1 MRLAVV
7 TPFPPDL
14 SGLGQYGWH
23 LVRGLAATGRFE
35 RILVL
40 APRSS
45 VPVLAET
52 ELPGVEVRRVWAPDD
67 LRASGQLLGCLRQE
81 RPDLVWF
88 NYGFTVFGRSRL
100 ANLMGMALPMV
111 VREQGSPTAVTLHE
125 LVEFV
130 RLRKIGVKNGRVT
143 HAGGQMA
150 TWMLLQADAVCLT
163 IRAYVERL
171 QGRHPRANLHY
182 VPHGAFDEPAFLP
195 LPNPH
200 LDILAFGFFAP
211 FKGLPRLLEAYQ
223 RLQGLYPTLT
233 LTIAGGDHARYPGYL
248 DSLRRE
254 VGEAPG
260 VRWLGRLS
268 EPEVK
273 VAFATA
279 SVVVLPYTATTG
291 ASSVLHRA
299 ATYGRPVIASDLPDL
314 RAVAEEEDLRVTFV
328 PPHGVDELT
337 QALRELLADRSRRED
352 IGRHNVRAMA
362 RISWSATSRRYA
374 DLFQAVL
381 AQD

>member
-35 RILVL
+35 HILVL

-45 VPVLAET
+45 APALEASEP
-52 ELPGVEVRRVWAPDD
+52 PGVEVRRLWAPDD
-67 LRASGQLLGCLRQE
+67 LRACAHLLRGLRRE
-81 RPDLVWF
+81 RPDCVWF
-88 NYGFTVFGRSRL
+88 NYGFTIFGRSRL
-100 ANLMGMALPMV
+100 ANLMGMALPMLL
-111 VREQGSPTAVTLHE
+111 REAGIPTTVTLHE

-130 RLRKIGVKNGRVT
+130 RLREIGVKNGRVT
-143 HAGGQMA
+143 HAGGQAA
-150 TWMLLQADAVCLT
+150 TWMLLRADAVCLT

-171 QGRHPRANLHY
+171 QERYPRANLHH

-211 FKGLPRLLEAYQ
+211 FKGLPRLLEAHQ
-223 RLQGLYPTLT
+223 RLRGIYSTLT

-248 DSLRRE
+248 EALRRE
-254 VGEAPG
+254 MGEAAG

-268 EPEVK
+268 EAEVK
-273 VAFATA
+273 AAFARA
-279 SVVVLPYTATTG
+279 SLVVLPYTATTG

-328 PPHGVDELT
+328 PPHGVDELA
-337 QALRELLADRSRRED
+337 QALHVLLADRSRREE
-352 IGRHNVRAMA
+352 IGQHNVEAMA

-374 DLFQAVL
+374 DLFQWVL
-381 AQD
+381 AQR

>member
-1 MRLAVV
+1 MRLGIV

-14 SGLGQYGWH
+14 SGIGQYGWH

-35 RILVL
+35 HIQVL
-40 APRSS
+40 APHSS
-45 VPVLAET
+45 APILAET
-52 ELPGVEVRRVWAPDD
+52 ELPGVEVRRLWAPDD
-67 LRASGQLLGCLRQE
+67 LRASAQLLGYLRRE

-88 NYGFTVFGRSRL
+88 NYGFTIFGRSRL
-100 ANLMGMALPMV
+100 ANLMGMALPMLA
-111 VREQGSPTAVTLHE
+111 REQGMPAVVTLHE

-130 RLRKIGVKNGRVT
+130 RLLEIGVKNGRVT
-143 HAGGQMA
+143 HAGGQAA
-150 TWMLLQADAVCLT
+150 TWMLLRADAVCLT

-171 QGRHPRANLHY
+171 QERYPRANLHH

-200 LDILAFGFFAP
+200 LDLLAFGFFAP

-223 RLQGLYPTLT
+223 RLLSVYPTLT

-248 DSLRRE
+248 DGLRRE
-254 VGEAPG
+254 VGEVPG

-273 VAFATA
+273 AVFAKA
-279 SVVVLPYTATTG
+279 SVVVLPYAATTG

-299 ATYGRPVIASDLPDL
+299 STYGRPVIASDLPDL
-314 RAVAEEEDLRVTFV
+314 RAVAEEEDLRITFV
-328 PPHGVDELT
+328 PPHGVDDLT
-337 QALRELLADRSRRED
+337 QALCELLADRSRRED

-362 RISWSATSRRYA
+362 RVSWSATSHRYA

-381 AQD
+381 AQR